1 MRLIRYNLANT
12 TIEIMDLGLDQRSA
26 LITGASSGL
35 GLAAAMSLAR
45 EGCNVTICS
54 RDEERIQKATES
66 IRKHDW
72 ADPEKIYP
80 VVCDVTQEAQ
90 IRLTIEKCVE
100 RFGQLHILLTNAGG
114 PKTGLMDDYTEED
127 WRDGLELNLLS
138 TINLCR
144 YALPHLRVAARQ
156 DGHARILMLTS
167 IAAKQPIGS
176 LYLSNTSRA
185 GVQGFAKTLSEEIGK
200 DGITVNTLLPGFTR
214 TDRLQHLVDYI
225 ATQED
230 KTTEEV
236 EQGWAQ
242 QAALNRLG
250 EPWEFAAAATFL
262 ASKQA
267 GFITGVAL
275 PVDGGY
281 SKHIL

>member
-1 MRLIRYNLANT
+1 
-12 TIEIMDLGLDQRSA
+12 MDLGLERRSA
-26 LITGASSGL
+26 LIAGASSGL
-35 GLAAAMSLAR
+35 GLAVAISLAR

-54 RDEERIQKATES
+54 RDEARIQKAAEA
-66 IRKHDW
+66 IRRYDW
-72 ADPEKIYP
+72 ADSDKIYP
-80 VVCDVTQEAQ
+80 LVCDVTDEAQ
-90 IRLTIEKCVE
+90 VRLCIEQCVK
-100 RFGQLHILLTNAGG
+100 RFGHLHILLTNAGG

-127 WRDGLELNLLS
+127 WRDGLELNLIS

-144 YALPHLRVAARQ
+144 YALPHLRLAAHQ

-185 GVQGFAKTLSEEIGK
+185 GVQGFAKTLSEEVGK

-214 TDRLQHLVDYI
+214 TDRLQHLVDYL
-225 ATQED
+225 AEKEG
-230 KTTEEV
+230 KTKEQV
-236 EQGWAQ
+236 EKGWAE
-242 QAALNRLG
+242 QASLNRLG

-262 ASKQA
+262 ASQHA

-275 PVDGGY
+275 PIDGGY

>member
-1 MRLIRYNLANT
+1 MNILYIA
-12 TIEIMDLGLDQRSA
+12 IMDLGLSQRSA

-35 GLAAAMSLAR
+35 GLAVALSLVR

-54 RDEERIQKATES
+54 RDEARIQKAAES
-66 IRKHDW
+66 IRTYDW
-72 ADPEKIYP
+72 AEPAKIYP
-80 VVCDVTQEAQ
+80 LVCDVTDEVQV
-90 IRLTIEKCVE
+90 RHTIEKCIE

-114 PKTGLMDDYTEED
+114 PKTGMIDDYTEED
-127 WRDGLELNLLS
+127 WRDGLELNLMS

-144 YALPHLRVAARQ
+144 HALPHLRLAARQ

-214 TDRLQHLVDYI
+214 TDRLQHLVDYL
-225 ATQED
+225 ASREG
-230 KTTEEV
+230 KTKEQV
-236 EQGWAQ
+236 EQGWAE
-242 QAALNRLG
+242 QASLNRLG

-275 PVDGGY
+275 PIDGGY

>member
-1 MRLIRYNLANT
+1 
-12 TIEIMDLGLDQRSA
+12 MDLGLEGRSA
-26 LITGASSGL
+26 FITGASSGL
-35 GLAAAMSLAR
+35 GLAVATALAQ
-45 EGCNVTICS
+45 EGCNLTICS
-54 RDEERIQKATES
+54 RDEDRINTAAES
-66 IRKHDW
+66 ILKNQWVDKH
-72 ADPEKIYP
+72 KILP
-80 VVCDVTQEAQ
+80 IVCDVTQESQ
-90 IRLTIEKCVE
+90 IQNAIEKSVDT
-100 RFGQLHILLTNAGG
+100 FGHLHILLTNAGG
-114 PKTGLMDDYTEED
+114 PKTGLIDDFSQDD
-127 WRDGLELNLLS
+127 WRDGLELNLVS

-144 YALPHLRVAARQ
+144 HALPHLRNAAHN

-167 IAAKQPIGS
+167 IAAKQPINS
-176 LYLSNTSRA
+176 LYLSNTSRS
-185 GVQGFAKTLSEEIGK
+185 GIQGFAKTLSEEIGK

-214 TDRLQHLVDYI
+214 TERLQHLVNYLV
-225 ATQED
+225 TQD
-230 KTTEEV
+230 NKTSAQVEE
-236 EQGWAQ
+236 GWAK

>member
-1 MRLIRYNLANT
+1 
-12 TIEIMDLGLDQRSA
+12 MDFGLQGKSA
-26 LITGASSGL
+26 FIAGASSGL
-35 GLAAAMSLAR
+35 GLAAATSLAQ

-54 RDEERIQKATES
+54 RDQTRINDAAEAILKN
-66 IRKHDW
+66 KW
-72 ADPEKIYP
+72 ADSKRIFP
-80 VVCDVTQEAQ
+80 VECDVTKEEQ
-90 IRLTIEKCVE
+90 IREAIQKSVQK
-100 RFGQLHILLTNAGG
+100 FGHLHILLTNAGG
-114 PKTGLMDDYTEED
+114 PKTGLIDDFSEED
-127 WRDGLELNLLS
+127 WRDGIELNLVS

-144 YALPHLRVAARQ
+144 HALPHLRKAAQQ

-167 IAAKQPIGS
+167 IAAKQPISS

-185 GVQGFAKTLSEEIGK
+185 GVQGFAKTLSEEVGK

-214 TDRLQHLVDYI
+214 TERLQHLVDYLVS
-225 ATQED
+225 QEG
-230 KTTEEV
+230 KTSEQVEE
-236 EQGWAQ
+236 GWAS
-242 QAALNRLG
+242 QASLNRLG

-281 SKHIL
+281 SKHVL

>member
-1 MRLIRYNLANT
+1 
-12 TIEIMDLGLDQRSA
+12 MDLGLEGRTA
-26 LITGASSGL
+26 FITGASSGL
-35 GLAAAMSLAR
+35 GLAAAVALAQ

-54 RDEERIQKATES
+54 RDSGRIQAASETILNNE
-66 IRKHDW
+66 W
-72 ADPEKIYP
+72 ADPNKILP
-80 VVCDVTQEAQ
+80 LVCDVTQESQ
-90 IRLTIEKCVE
+90 IQSAITKSTAK
-100 RFGQLHILLTNAGG
+100 FGHLHILLTNAGG
-114 PKTGLMDDYTEED
+114 PKTGQIDDFSEQD
-127 WRDGLELNLLS
+127 WRDGLELNLVS

-144 YALPHLRVAARQ
+144 HALPHLRSAAEN

-167 IAAKQPIGS
+167 IAAKQPINS

-185 GVQGFAKTLSEEIGK
+185 GVQGFAKTLSEELGQH
-200 DGITVNTLLPGFTR
+200 GITVNTLLPGFTR
-214 TDRLQHLVDYI
+214 TERLQHLVDYLV
-225 ATQED
+225 TQEN
-230 KTTEEV
+230 KTKEQVEE
-236 EQGWAQ
+236 GWAK

-275 PVDGGY
+275 AIDGGY

>member
-1 MRLIRYNLANT
+1 MN
-12 TIEIMDLGLDQRSA
+12 LGLEGRSA
-26 LITGASSGL
+26 LVTGASSGL
-35 GLAAAMSLAR
+35 GLAAATSLAQ

-54 RDEERIQKATES
+54 RDENRIQSAAES
-66 IRKHDW
+66 ILKNNW
-72 ADPEKIYP
+72 ADPDRILP
-80 VVCDVTQEAQ
+80 IVCDVTQESHIQNA
-90 IRLTIEKCVE
+90 IKKSTEK
-100 RFGQLHILLTNAGG
+100 FGHLHILLTNAGG
-114 PKTGLMDDYTEED
+114 PKTGLIDDFSAED
-127 WRDGLELNLLS
+127 WRHGLELNLVS

-144 YALPHLRVAARQ
+144 HALPHLREAARN

-167 IAAKQPIGS
+167 IAAKQPINS
-176 LYLSNTSRA
+176 LYLSNTSRS
-185 GVQGFAKTLSEEIGK
+185 GVQGFAKTLSEEVGK

-214 TDRLQHLVDYI
+214 TERLQHLVDYLV
-225 ATQED
+225 THEN
-230 KTTEEV
+230 KTKEQVEE
-236 EQGWAQ
+236 GWAK
-242 QAALNRLG
+242 QASLNRLG